1 MKCLLA
7 MLFIGLVLAVLV
19 LSYWLYQMKWFE
31 KSYYQLAN
39 KINQEKKDRV
49 LKELADHEAIRQ
61 KIDKKFITILR
72 IAFSFKSFW
81 VGLSIRRIWN
91 RSQQPLVGRWIESTN
106 KRKASL
112 MCQISSIWYWR
123 GDVAMKLSGRGLATT
138 IIITLVMGQLCVIG
152 LRNFLDF
159 IFR

>member
-72 IAFSFKSFW
+72 IA
-81 VGLSIRRIWN
+81 RRDNFPSN
-91 RSQQPLVGRWIESTN
+91 RFELGYESGRFEVEVKN
-106 KRKASL
+106 L
-112 MCQISSIWYWR
+112 F
-123 GDVAMKLSGRGLATT
+123 LSGGLTT
-138 IIITLVMGQLCVIG
+138 HEEK
-152 LRNFLDF
+152 FLKKCEYIAMF
-159 IFR
+159 EVNEKEV